1 MIFSRILG
9 VKISVRIYKNIV
21 DQFDMYLVHMNC
33 RLQAE
38 KKALA
43 LKAEEMGR
51 MQSENVEMSEQ
62 IESLA
67 ESHQ

>member
-1 MIFSRILG
+1 
-9 VKISVRIYKNIV
+9 
-21 DQFDMYLVHMNC
+21 MYLVHMNC

-51 MQSENVEMSEQ
+51 MQSENVEMSDQ